1 MDVLWEPGPEQRPP
15 AVVPGR
21 AGEPGKAVTGP
32 GCSVT
37 REGARGPE
45 GCHRHSW
52 APLSPK
58 GPKVTGTLLRA
69 PVSRFPD
76 SGWSRPSEA
85 LWPHARSLRGPWTLG
100 RPPGQHLSWGNSHP
114 GTAPPPIPAPSGQ
127 PQVCRLPA
135 RPDG

>member
-37 REGARGPE
+37 REGSRGPE

-69 PVSRFPD
+69 LVSRFPD

-85 LWPHARSLRGPWTLG
+85 LDTGAAPRSAPFLG
-100 RPPGQHLSWGNSHP
+100 
-114 GTAPPPIPAPSGQ
+114 
-127 PQVCRLPA
+127 
-135 RPDG
+135 